1 MSGYSPLQSGSG
13 SPALS
18 DHTASEAAIGSTSNT
33 ETGVLTPRRFRGM
46 TIEAHSSSTSKHT
59 TITNSPED
67 TREVSSFD
75 SILSGDLGTAIEEEL
90 GIRQQ
95 QQQQQQRQQGGILG
109 RLFNDQEGEYYPL
122 EPMDGAQPTGW
133 YRRRPSEPIWNRK
146 MVILPVVLF
155 AAMGIAALLISSL
168 AWVRERIENPAEKV
182 DSQLFPA
189 TIMPSQLGKGQYAL
203 RLVHTNDIHAHIEP
217 FDAATGD
224 ACDPQAPNASAQC
237 VGGAAYV
244 KAVVD
249 HLRGGAGVHDA
260 VLVDAGDAVQGTAFD
275 MLFAGNASLAVA
287 NTLRYD
293 AVSLGNHELDRGLDH
308 LVQYLNKL
316 RSPVLCANLDFTREF
331 PALQAAVQPFTV
343 IEKHKLGI
351 IGVLTP
357 DAAESS
363 SMPPGMQLTDP
374 IAAVNAAR
382 ARLLK
387 MHISRIVVL
396 SHLGFDADRHL
407 AERVDP
413 GIALIVGG
421 HTHSYLGSDK
431 ASNETAAGPYPTWV
445 ANGAGTDWQ
454 TAIVQAKSF
463 GQYVGY
469 LDMVFND
476 DGSLDS
482 QLTRGS
488 SVPVAPAAASSPV
501 HGIAPS
507 QRMNSVIS
515 PFIRHAHEVMAHQ
528 VGTAAKAFAAPA
540 SARDPKEL
548 ALGNLVTDALV
559 WAIRHAP
566 IALVNTGL
574 LRAPLPAGHITR
586 GDLLAAMPFDGSLV
600 MANVSGSQLYEML
613 ARASSSSSGALS
625 TVQYSGVRVAAN
637 NAFEVRE
644 SISYDTRPFAG
655 EQWKPL
661 ADAHTYDVLMPR
673 FVAEGGDAIS
683 SSQLAFHAVSGRLS
697 DLVELYITR
706 FSPIAP
712 ILDHRK

>member
-1 MSGYSPLQSGSG
+1 MPSHSPLHSGSG
-13 SPALS
+13 SPAPS
-18 DHTASEAAIGSTSNT
+18 DHTASESAIGSSSSNA
-33 ETGVLTPRRFRGM
+33 GVLTPRRYRGM

-59 TITNSPED
+59 TIANSPED
-67 TREVSSFD
+67 NREVSSFD

-90 GIRQQ
+90 SIRQQ
-95 QQQQQQRQQGGILG
+95 QQQQPGGVLG
-109 RLFNDQEGEYYPL
+109 RLFNDREGEYYPL
-122 EPMDGAQPTGW
+122 EPMDGTQSTGW
-133 YRRRPSEPIWNRK
+133 YRRRPSEPIWSRK

-155 AAMGIAALLISSL
+155 AAMGITALLISSL
-168 AWVRERIENPAEKV
+168 AWVRERIENPTERV
-182 DSQLFPA
+182 NPQLFPA
-189 TIMPSQLGKGQYAL
+189 TVMPSQLGKGQYAL

-217 FDAATGD
+217 FDAVTGNT
-224 ACDPQAPNASAQC
+224 CDPQAHGASAQC

-249 HLRGGAGVHDA
+249 HLRGGEGVHDA
-260 VLVDAGDAVQGTAFD
+260 VLVDAGDAVQGTPFD

-316 RSPVLCANLDFTREF
+316 ESPVLCANLDFTREF
-331 PALQAAVQPFTV
+331 PAMQAAVQPFTV

-363 SMPPGMQLTDP
+363 SMAPGMQLTDP

-387 MHISRIVVL
+387 MNINRIVVL

-407 AERVDP
+407 AERIDP

-431 ASNETAAGPYPTWV
+431 ANNETVAGPYPTWV

-476 DGSLDS
+476 NGSLDS
-482 QLTRGS
+482 QLTRGLA
-488 SVPVAPAAASSPV
+488 VPVAPAAADSPV
-501 HGIAPS
+501 NGIAPS
-507 QRMNSVIS
+507 QRMNSVVG

-528 VGTAAKAFAAPA
+528 IGTAAKAFAAPA
-540 SARDPKEL
+540 SSRDANEL
-548 ALGNLVTDALV
+548 ALGNLVADALV
-559 WAIRHAP
+559 WAIHHAP

-574 LRAPLPAGHITR
+574 LRAPLSAGDITR
-586 GDLLAAMPFDGSLV
+586 GDLLSAMPFDGSLV
-600 MANVSGSQLYEML
+600 MANISGSQLHEML
-613 ARASSSSSGALS
+613 TRASSTSSGTLS

-637 NAFEVRE
+637 NTLEVRG
-644 SISYDTRPFAG
+644 SISYDSRPFAD
-655 EQWKPL
+655 EQWQPL
-661 ADAHTYDVLMPR
+661 EDAHMYDVLMPR

-683 SSQLAFHAVSGRLS
+683 STKLTYHTVSGHLS

-706 FSPIAP
+706 FSPITP